1 MEKKENSSIL
11 LERVGDFL
19 NRIKESNAE
28 LEKNEKSNSNDQR
41 IDTFLEPLV
50 KSDTVQNDDSDIS
63 CNSIGCKV
71 KKDSVKEIN
80 DSGVKRKRSRGVDEQ
95 DTDRQI
101 ELTFALG
108 DFDQSE
114 IARLEGESNNIQPD
128 GVLPT
133 VEGRNEVEKAVIKK
147 LKTKVKDVNIESRIG
162 PKSSIHGEN
171 YLDETLDKREQ
182 TKVNPLITECIGSLD
197 SSRGL

>member
-1 MEKKENSSIL
+1 M
-11 LERVGDFL
+11 
-19 NRIKESNAE
+19 
-28 LEKNEKSNSNDQR
+28 
-41 IDTFLEPLV
+41 
-50 KSDTVQNDDSDIS
+50 KSDTIQNDDSDSS

-71 KKDSVKEIN
+71 KKDSVKELN
-80 DSGVKRKRSRGVDEQ
+80 DSGIKRKRSRGVDEQ
-95 DTDRQI
+95 VTDRQI

-114 IARLEGESNNIQPD
+114 IARLEGGSNNIQPD

-171 YLDETLDKREQ
+171 YINETLDKREQ

-197 SSRGL
+197 SSKGL